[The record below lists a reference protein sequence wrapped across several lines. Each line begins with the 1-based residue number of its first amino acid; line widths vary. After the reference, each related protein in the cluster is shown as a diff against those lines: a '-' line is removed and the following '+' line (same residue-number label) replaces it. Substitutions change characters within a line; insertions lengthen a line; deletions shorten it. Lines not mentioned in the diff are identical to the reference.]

1 MFKLTL
7 IHHGSLPLPLSG
19 NRQLDEVGFEW
30 MPKGNTMMKWD
41 EALELLVSATM
52 CPAFFSHELHHLRS
66 SILCL
71 QQLEFRRRNG
81 HFKVPNPREA
91 AMKASTES
99 GDASVA
105 VDSRSQAQRLYNW
118 VNSLHRLYRQYQLGR
133 KSGWLTNERI
143 LVLLKHGFEF
153 QDDPTSF
160 YTAGLMDKK

>member
-1 MFKLTL
+1 
-7 IHHGSLPLPLSG
+7 
-19 NRQLDEVGFEW
+19 
-30 MPKGNTMMKWD
+30 
-41 EALELLVSATM
+41 
-52 CPAFFSHELHHLRS
+52 
-66 SILCL
+66 
-71 QQLEFRRRNG
+71 
-81 HFKVPNPREA
+81 
-91 AMKASTES
+91 MKASTES

-105 VDSRSQAQRLYNW
+105 VDSRSQAQRLYRSQAQRLYNW